1 MPKNNKPEDGIIIPI
16 KYDYENA
23 GVKECIKDINKL
35 TTESGSGITKY
46 RKMAKEIKPIY
57 KKLLKSLDLSDEK
70 VHSAMRNAEKK
81 ISNVDI
87 TKRNYDDSVSRYNKT
102 KKAGKTEQLPFKE
115 NAKKNAYTKWK
126 NSVIDAVD
134 SVNKLANSQAKLE
147 DSIKKS
153 NAKIEEQNRKLKVAE
168 AKKQAVELEK
178 AEKIGQ
184 KLTKEKEK
192 QIAEQRKAELA
203 ESKRM
208 ENDAKKSIAENER
221 IEKAN
226 QKRIKEEERLIAN
239 QEKLKKQQK
248 EAKLD
253 FLEKKLN
260 KISNRIKSINL
271 GRLVAQIYMLNRAWK
286 MLISF
291 TDEASSWVENLNLLE
306 VVFGD
311 LNKQA
316 KEFVKN
322 ASNNFGLDAN
332 ALAQYVSTFK
342 QMANAIG
349 QTSQTGTRMAEALT
363 FLALDISSLRN
374 VDLKTAASDLASGI
388 AGQVKPVRKYGFD
401 ITQTSIEEYLKQI
414 GQNYSASTISQA
426 NKQLARTIL
435 LIKQSK
441 DAWGDMAKTINTF
454 ANQQRVLNDQF
465 ATFKRLLGTVLIGTF
480 QLGDDFETASKTAG
494 IMTRA
499 LWMING
505 ALLAINQILNAVVPQ
520 AENVNGAIA
529 TGADDAIDSYE
540 ELDEAINGSLAN
552 FDKFNTLSNANGQ
565 NDITSILEQAFNKE
579 YAEYMDKF
587 QNAMKNINMYS
598 KEIANNILSF
608 LFPNFKSWLTDNPQG
623 TFEEWSKSTDELK
636 GRIDVIKSSM
646 FGWLQTV
653 IAIKSP
659 LTAILFS
666 VGKSAI
672 NDTSTLETIVNLGKS
687 LSDMFTR
694 LFPLVNKIFD
704 LLAPILVKLLEII
717 DAIVA
722 FIDKNNL
729 IIPVLGSVVT
739 AILAVKALKFA
750 FEIRKWLEV
759 FPEAQVAITKL
770 ATALKTKL
778 VGGIKTAN
786 ANIQALQKSI
796 NGTTLAWSAFA
807 LVASFAITDSM
818 LSNLSESEKKTASWA
833 AAIVGSLVAVIAAV
847 VALKGV
853 ASAGVAIPIALAG
866 IGMAIAGV
874 KGIFSSNKYA
884 EGGFQSGGLFYAGEK
899 GPEWLGRQGNTATI
913 VNDTQMSDIMEES
926 VARGVMRGN
935 IAMRGNS
942 QKQRPIVLNVNGKK
956 FLEIIEEEAGKN
968 GKQLARVK

>member
-1 MPKNNKPEDGIIIPI
+1 MPKSNKPEDGIIIEI
-16 KYDYENA
+16 KYDYDNA
-23 GVKECIKDINKL
+23 GVKKAIDDLNNLSNK
-35 TTESGSGITKY
+35 SGSGIIKY
-46 RKMAKEIKPIY
+46 QKMGKGLKSIY
-57 KKLLKSLDLSDEK
+57 KDLVKNVDTSDER
-70 VHSAMRNAEKK
+70 VYAAARNAERQ
-81 ISNVDI
+81 ISSIEQSYRRYRDAV
-87 TKRNYDDSVSRYNKT
+87 TRYNT
-102 KKAGKTEQLPFKE
+102 AKKQGNTEQLSIKG
-115 NAKKNAYTKWK
+115 NAVKNTYLSYKNA
-126 NSVIDAVD
+126 VDRAFD
-134 SVNKLANSQAKLE
+134 SVYKLANSQAKLE
-147 DSIKKS
+147 ESTKKA
-153 NAKIEEQNRKLKVAE
+153 NLKLEEQNKKLKEAE
-168 AKKQAVELEK
+168 ESKK
-178 AEKIGQ
+178 
-184 KLTKEKEK
+184 
-192 QIAEQRKAELA
+192 RKAELA

-316 KEFVKN
+316 KEFVKT
-322 ASNNFGLDAN
+322 ASDNFGLDAN

-349 QTSQTGTRMAEALT
+349 QTSKTGTRMAEALT

-465 ATFKRLLGTVLIGTF
+465 ATFKRLLGTILIGTF

-499 LWMING
+499 LWVING

-587 QNAMKNINMYS
+587 QNAMKNINMYA

-608 LFPNFKSWLTDNPQG
+608 LFPNFKSWLTDNPKG
-623 TFEEWSKSTDELK
+623 TFEEWAKATDELK

-687 LSDMFTR
+687 LSDMFTG

-786 ANIQALQKSI
+786 ANIQTLQKSI

-818 LSNLSESEKKTASWA
+818 LSNLNESEKKTASWA

-956 FLEIIEEEAGKN
+956 FLEIVEEEAGKN

>member
-1 MPKNNKPEDGIIIPI
+1 MPKDNKPEDGIIIPI

-46 RKMAKEIKPIY
+46 RKMAKAIKPIY
-57 KKLLKSLDLSDEK
+57 TKLLKSLDLSDEK
-70 VHSAMRNAEKK
+70 VYSAMRNAEKK
-81 ISNVDI
+81 ISNVGI
-87 TKRNYDDSVSRYNKT
+87 SERNYNDAVARYSKT
-102 KKAGKTEQLPFKE
+102 KKEGKTEQLSFKE

-147 DSIKKS
+147 DSIKKA
-153 NAKIEEQNRKLKVAE
+153 NTKLEEQKRKLKEVEE
-168 AKKQAVELEK
+168 AKK
-178 AEKIGQ
+178 
-184 KLTKEKEK
+184 
-192 QIAEQRKAELA
+192 RKAELA

-208 ENDAKKSIAENER
+208 EDDAKRSIAENQR
-221 IEKAN
+221 VEKAR
-226 QKRIKEEERLIAN
+226 QKQIKEQEKLIAN
-239 QEKLKKQQK
+239 QEKLNKQQK

-311 LNKQA
+311 LNEQA
-316 KEFVKN
+316 KEFVKT
-322 ASNNFGLDAN
+322 ASDNFGLDAN

-349 QTSQTGTRMAEALT
+349 QTSQTGTQMAEALT
-363 FLALDISSLRN
+363 YLALDISSLRN

-426 NKQLARTIL
+426 NKQLSRTIL

-499 LWMING
+499 LWVING

-579 YAEYMDKF
+579 YADYMDKF
-587 QNAMKNINMYS
+587 QNAMKNINMYA
-598 KEIANNILSF
+598 KEISNNILSF
-608 LFPNFKSWLTDNPQG
+608 LFPNFKSWLTENPQG
-623 TFEEWSKSTDELK
+623 TFEEWAKATEELK
-636 GRIDVIKSSM
+636 GRIDVIKNSM

-672 NDTSTLETIVNLGKS
+672 NDTKTLETIVNLGKS

-778 VGGIKTAN
+778 TAGIKTAN
-786 ANIQALQKSI
+786 ANIQTLQKSI

-818 LSNLSESEKKTASWA
+818 LSNLNESEKKTASWA

-956 FLEIIEEEAGKN
+956 FLEIVEEEAGKN
-968 GKQLARVK
+968 GKQLAKVK